1 MPKKSLI
8 LTVCTGNT
16 CRSPM
21 AAKLLEAA
29 LKEAGGAFDTL
40 EVASAGVAAID
51 GMPASTHSI
60 TAAQALKLDLKGH
73 QSQALSA
80 GLLERAYAIFGMTQ
94 SHVDILQASFPGL
107 GQHVYRLREFLPQES
122 GREIPDPYGQ
132 NLTAYQNCLSSMHA
146 AIPSVIGFLQERLA
160 KDLDEGQL

>member
-21 AAKLLEAA
+21 AAQLLQAA
-29 LKEAGGAFDTL
+29 LKEAGGALDTL

-60 TAAQALKLDLKGH
+60 TAAHALKLDLNGH

-80 GLLERAYAIFGMTQ
+80 ELLERAYAIFGMTQ

-107 GQHVYRLREFLPQES
+107 CQHVYRFREFLPKEN

-160 KDLDEGQL
+160 VDLDEGQL

>member
-21 AAKLLEAA
+21 AAKLLQAA
-29 LKEAGGAFDTL
+29 LKEAGGALDTL

-60 TAAQALKLDLKGH
+60 SAAQALKLDLEGH

-94 SHVDILQASFPGL
+94 SHVDIVQASFPGL
-107 GQHVYRLREFLPQES
+107 CQHVYRFREFLLQEN

-132 NLTAYQNCLSSMHA
+132 NLTAYQNCLSSMQA

-160 KDLDEGQL
+160 MDLDEGQL